1 MKKQFIIG
9 EPLFIFMESEVD
21 GVSIHTVTKGS
32 ESCSILIH
40 HGNVD
45 KEVGLMNGGA
55 MAGSGVVTSLLP
67 ITINEDFAEAL
78 ETHCSTP
85 FVAIWLDILKDCS
98 ESEIQAILAH
108 EFQHVKDMR
117 RSLFNSLS
125 EPMLEIRADMAAVRH
140 AGRAAGLMMLENGL
154 QRCREFN
161 GGQLPEGN
169 FGEVRLRMMR
179 RGYFMSAVDE
189 IIDAVKSFFGFG
201 GQK

>member
-1 MKKQFIIG
+1 MKKQFIIS
-9 EPLFIFMESEVD
+9 EPVFKVMENDTD
-21 GVSIHTVTKGS
+21 GVSIHVLTKGS

-45 KEVGLMNGGA
+45 KEVGFANGGA
-55 MAGSGVVTSLLP
+55 LAGSGVVLELLP
-67 ITINEDFAEAL
+67 VTTNEEYKHAL

-85 FVAIWLDILKDCS
+85 FIAVWLDILKDCS

-125 EPMLEIRADMAAVRH
+125 EPVLEIRADMAAVRH
-140 AGRAAGLMMLENGL
+140 AGQAAGLMMLENGL

-189 IIDAVKSFFGFG
+189 IVDVVKSFFGFG